1 MSGLTRPQAA
11 YWEAAL
17 RKATEAPEWKTDLE
31 KNFWADDFI
40 IGERFRNELDQD
52 YASMKAVLV
61 DIGLAK

>member
-1 MSGLTRPQAA
+1 VTRSQAA

-17 RKATEAPEWKTDLE
+17 RKATEAPEWKADLE

-40 IGERFRNELDQD
+40 AGERLRKELDQD
-52 YASMKAVLV
+52 YGDMKAVLV